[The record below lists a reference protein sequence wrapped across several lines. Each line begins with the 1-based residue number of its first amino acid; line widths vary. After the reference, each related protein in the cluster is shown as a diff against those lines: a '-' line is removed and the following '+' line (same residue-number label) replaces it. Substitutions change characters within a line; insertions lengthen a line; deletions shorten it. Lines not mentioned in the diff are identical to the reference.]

1 MCVFLCECGL
11 EKKRVERPWS
21 PYVWSG
27 CSSVVQHDG
36 TMTTLSPEHRG
47 RERQGWWNKRE
58 KREERAKEANKR
70 EERCARVRTEADTK
84 GKERKEKEGK
94 EMRGQERRGKGK
106 ERGRKGLAWAAKQE
120 VWGPSAMS
128 ASFSHFTHTHDF
140 APTMVMFSLSLNPP
154 LTLFLS
160 HTQMTTSHTLISPLS
175 SSRIIRT
182 KVQQQPGQTGSVSG
196 HNLGRLQL

>member
-70 EERCARVRTEADTK
+70 EGRCARVRTEADTK

-94 EMRGQERRGKGK
+94 EMRGEEK
-106 ERGRKGLAWAAKQE
+106 EKKEEEKGLHEQ
-120 VWGPSAMS
+120 PSRKCEAPLPCQPAS
-128 ASFSHFTHTHDF
+128 ATSHTHTILLPRWSCSLYHSSPSHPLSLSHTNDHFTHTNI
-140 APTMVMFSLSLNPP
+140 SS
-154 LTLFLS
+154 LFLKDHS
-160 HTQMTTSHTLISPLS
+160 DKGSAAARPNRLS
-175 SSRIIRT
+175 
-182 KVQQQPGQTGSVSG
+182 VGS
-196 HNLGRLQL
+196 QLR